1 MCGAGQ
7 EGIISKRA
15 DAAYSGRRSKNWVK
29 VKCTRRQEFILVGWN
44 SSSTKARPFASLL
57 LAPREGDAVDYMGN
71 VATVFD
77 TETMAALAKKLDSS
91 ERKTDRNEVGDVQG
105 EQVPWQNHELVA
117 NITPAG

>member
-44 SSSTKARPFASLL
+44 PSSTKARPFASLL
-57 LAPREGDAVDYMGN
+57 LAQREGDALVYRG
-71 VATVFD
+71 TVGTGFD
-77 TETMAALAKKLDSS
+77 TETMAALAKKLASR
-91 ERKTDRNEVGDVQG
+91 ERTTAPIAAG
-105 EQVPWQNHELVA
+105 A
-117 NITPAG
+117 APAAQEMGREECRERVCK